1 MDLYFT
7 YDKPIAPAFHR
18 CKWCRTS
25 LADVTDD
32 IVCGT
37 EIIGGDP
44 SAVVKVHA
52 WFCNKDCAREY
63 YQAKIR
69 NGEGL
74 DELNRYIKE
83 V

>member
-7 YDKPIAPAFHR
+7 YDKPVAPTFHR
-18 CKWCRTS
+18 CKWCRGDLSGDT
-25 LADVTDD
+25 
-32 IVCGT
+32 VCGT

-44 SAVVKVHA
+44 SSVIRVHA
-52 WFCNKDCAREY
+52 WFCSKDCAREY

-69 NGEGL
+69 NGEDL

-83 V
+83 I